1 MQARLCLTSAHE
13 RCERY
18 LAHLARTGGRAV
30 VVEGLTSTRLVMA
43 PDPAWR
49 GIAGRARRAPRGPL
63 VAIGVAGAALTIGGV
78 AVASG
83 MVGPLGGPGA
93 SPSSRPVESAAETPM
108 PSREPSPSPS
118 PSPTATDVPTP
129 SPSPSAPPTPTV
141 APTPVPTVAP
151 TAAAR
156 QYVVQQGDTLAA
168 IADRFGTT
176 VSVLQDLNG
185 IEDPNEIV
193 IGQVLRLP

>member
-1 MQARLCLTSAHE
+1 M
-13 RCERY
+13 
-18 LAHLARTGGRAV
+18 
-30 VVEGLTSTRLVMA
+30 
-43 PDPAWR
+43 
-49 GIAGRARRAPRGPL
+49 
-63 VAIGVAGAALTIGGV
+63 
-78 AVASG
+78 
-83 MVGPLGGPGA
+83 
-93 SPSSRPVESAAETPM
+93 
-108 PSREPSPSPS
+108 
-118 PSPTATDVPTP
+118 
-129 SPSPSAPPTPTV
+129 